1 MHSTPP
7 SQRQASGLSPRDKP
21 LPSPPIVQLHSSTS
35 STQSSHSLIDASD
48 KPLRRSPTGLSNDK
62 EEWPVLQPRRPSNTG
77 TLRDLMRDSGNQL
90 TQQATSGQ
98 QERYPVLGNITL
110 RQVPGGDQLPVSRY
124 SAQHKIPRKEA
135 SSPKVQKQLHE
146 EGGSIVQKKPD
157 EMEHQN
163 TRKSIEDPFR
173 DGIYNTDL
181 TAPSKEN
188 VSSSKPSVS
197 SSFIEPRQT
206 RTSFLR
212 ARLSVGKTNKDGQS
226 QVSGP
231 NGVKF
236 LDEPV
241 AGTLQEDSRLA
252 HKEFKGRRSITPP
265 VMQSLRTKASKGSL
279 ASNRAPAKFVGG
291 SRRPSHTHRPSSR
304 GSLRD
309 ETPAPSLPQS
319 SPPPPSRMAPTKPD
333 SLDIGTDAM
342 EEQGRPTT
350 NQHVSSIPV
359 SRKNTPNAATHGN
372 DNASQ
377 TRYGKAK
384 CIDVRKL
391 SSKKEARN
399 ESSIYNDH
407 STQDLM
413 IDLEGTPPPRPTVNR
428 LVPFLIDSTD
438 AHVLEAIEESPQHAY
453 QTKRLSTNSPE
464 YGPTLKISPSAERFI
479 MGSNLRKGD
488 RAAKQKPIQAFEGA
502 KSKDGLKLR
511 KSGASSISSAEKLPQ
526 RPSTSQGLTQL
537 GSRKNL
543 IDPAVREKKV
553 KSADV
558 SLISPKTRDRDSA
571 KVMQQLHDPN
581 NINISVRG
589 SGTSTS
595 TAPCFFDASE
605 ELSTSDGKFNSPD
618 IGEEKKQTAPLEV
631 SPLKIKACKE
641 VPSSNGSS
649 SVDLLDQP
657 LEHLGREATYTDCTN
672 PFQDSNIE
680 AHDVAELPKAHTKGV
695 VVAMLPATPQS
706 STYGKANAQSDTLP
720 PRSSSR
726 LAPPDWTDNKK
737 SPSPP
742 ITAEKI
748 PPPTPPKPTSFAHRQ
763 NELGIRRGYGSS
775 QLDLKN
781 PYPKHDS
788 HRSSIARES
797 YKSEASLKKGH
808 GVLSNLKGLFHK
820 RSLDNEPLRPR
831 TNINT
836 KTKPKVAVTS
846 NGSPCGPYPAYPLFS
861 DIHPL
866 HRPTLASAN
875 RSKAS
880 TPVHKE
886 PITHSS
892 AATPSSAS
900 PLPTNVSTTSAMA
913 MAMEILDAAR
923 TENTSPKKE
932 RLMKLGEVIT
942 ATITLA
948 CDAQKAMEEA
958 KQAARNAEQ
967 AYVSCQ
973 MGLGEVDRCV
983 REWRGSRR
991 SEGRL

>member
-1 MHSTPP
+1 
-7 SQRQASGLSPRDKP
+7 
-21 LPSPPIVQLHSSTS
+21 
-35 STQSSHSLIDASD
+35 
-48 KPLRRSPTGLSNDK
+48 
-62 EEWPVLQPRRPSNTG
+62 
-77 TLRDLMRDSGNQL
+77 MRDSGNQL

-110 RQVPGGDQLPVSRY
+110 RRVPGEDQLPVSRY
-124 SAQHKIPRKEA
+124 SAQHKIPRKEV

-146 EGGSIVQKKPD
+146 ESGSFVQKKPD
-157 EMEHQN
+157 EMEHSN

-181 TAPSKEN
+181 TAPSKED

-231 NGVKF
+231 NGVKI

-241 AGTLQEDSRLA
+241 AGTLQEDSQLA
-252 HKEFKGRRSITPP
+252 HKKFKGRRSITPP
-265 VMQSLRTKASKGSL
+265 VMQSLGTKASKGSL

-319 SPPPPSRMAPTKPD
+319 SPPPPSRMAPTEPD
-333 SLDIGTDAM
+333 SQDIGTDAM
-342 EEQGRPTT
+342 EEQARPTT

-399 ESSIYNDH
+399 ESSIYDDH

-464 YGPTLKISPSAERFI
+464 YGPTLKISLSAERFI

-488 RAAKQKPIQAFEGA
+488 KAAKQKPLQEFERA
-502 KSKDGLKLR
+502 KSKDGLNLR
-511 KSGASSISSAEKLPQ
+511 KSGASSILSAEKLPQ

-558 SLISPKTRDRDSA
+558 NLISPKTRDRDSA
-571 KVMQQLHDPN
+571 KVVQQLHDPYD
-581 NINISVRG
+581 INISIRG
-589 SGTSTS
+589 SGTSTG

-605 ELSTSDGKFNSPD
+605 ELSTSDGKSTFPD
-618 IGEEKKQTAPLEV
+618 IGGEKMRTAPLEI
-631 SPLKIKACKE
+631 SPLKIKARE
-641 VPSSNGSS
+641 VVPSSSNGSS
-649 SVDLLDQP
+649 SGDLLVQP
-657 LEHLGREATYTDCTN
+657 PEHVGRDATYTDCTN

-680 AHDVAELPKAHTKGV
+680 GQDFAELPKANTKAV
-695 VVAMLPATPQS
+695 VVETLLLTPQS
-706 STYGKANAQSDTLP
+706 NTNGKSSAQSDSLP
-720 PRSSSR
+720 LRSSSR

-748 PPPTPPKPTSFAHRQ
+748 PPPTPPKATSFAHRQ
-763 NELGIRRGYGSS
+763 NELGVRRGYGSS

-788 HRSSIARES
+788 LRSSIARES
-797 YKSEASLKKGH
+797 YKSEASLQKGH

-831 TNINT
+831 TNT
-836 KTKPKVAVTS
+836 KTKAKVTATS
-846 NGSPCGPYPAYPLFS
+846 NGSPYDPYPAYPLFS

-866 HRPTLASAN
+866 HRPTLASIN
-875 RSKAS
+875 RSKAT
-880 TPVHKE
+880 TPSHKE

-892 AATPSSAS
+892 AAAPSSAS

-973 MGLGEVDRCV
+973 MRLGEVDRCV